1 MSGKIE
7 PMIYQAYTVACSPK
21 LIWPLRHSSWSCW
34 WLPTPVT
41 FPSLM
46 RSQMLPLPPATSS
59 PPCITKSWGP
69 HRSFACTARSPGTC
83 LHWILCRQ
91 RKRVESSEGRQ
102 LCHGGHRHHICRKC
116 WRRRQPIRH
125 FIQFWI
131 WVPSPVGLQCIYC
144 ITAATK
150 VCIHVMKTRVI
161 NLINIYDWEYTHVSN
176 FDGSVKRWMFFII
189 LYNCF
194 MSSTG
199 WS

>member
-1 MSGKIE
+1 MSGKNEVMIYIY
-7 PMIYQAYTVACSPK
+7 IYQAYTVACSPK

-34 WLPTPVT
+34 WLLSPVT
-41 FPSLM
+41 FHSLM
-46 RSQMLPLPPATSS
+46 RSQMLPAPPATSC

-69 HRSFACTARSPGTC
+69 HCSFHCTARSPGTR

-125 FIQFWI
+125 FIQFWF
-131 WVPSPVGLQCIYC
+131 WVQSPVGLQH
-144 ITAATK
+144 ITASTK

-161 NLINIYDWEYTHVSN
+161 DLKYMIGNHTYMFLILMDQSN
-176 FDGSVKRWMFFII
+176 AG
-189 LYNCF
+189 CF
-194 MSSTG
+194 SL
-199 WS
+199 